1 MNKRAG
7 RRAQERRRCHRY
19 DASNISV
26 TLKSQSPSP
35 PNENSNL
42 KLVDFNRHGLALSGD
57 HSFRVGDT
65 LSLMLSDQS
74 GHEVNVEGFV
84 CNRAT
89 SDEGFRCGLRFVES
103 NAQGQTLITALL
115 EMEQKLDKL
124 AS

>member
-1 MNKRAG
+1 MNKKAG
-7 RRAQERRRCHRY
+7 RQAQERRRCHRY
-19 DASNISV
+19 DSSNISI
-26 TLKSQSPSP
+26 TLKSQSSSAPSD
-35 PNENSNL
+35 NN
-42 KLVDFNRHGLALSGD
+42 KLNIVDFNRYGLALCSD
-57 HSFRVGDT
+57 RSFRVGDT

-103 NAQGQTLITALL
+103 NAQGQTIITALL

>member
-7 RRAQERRRCHRY
+7 RQAQERRRCHRY

-35 PNENSNL
+35 PTKSNIL
-42 KLVDFNRHGLALSGD
+42 NIVDFNRYGLALSSD

-65 LSLMLSDQS
+65 LGLMLSDES
-74 GHEVNVEGFV
+74 GHEVSVEGFV
-84 CNRAT
+84 CNRAA

-103 NAQGQTLITALL
+103 NAYDQTLITALL
-115 EMEQKLDKL
+115 EMEEELDTL